1 MVLCVN
7 NFMAGLFATQSPQNI
22 DCPLIYDSSKRYYR
36 PLIDTD
42 FVGGAAG
49 VDAFGRQRVSNPE
62 TIFSSKQIFDNQPL
76 YWDDVEESGSG
87 TSSTYS
93 AYTASSVLSVSANT
107 AGKRTRQTKMYFNY
121 QSSKSQL
128 VLITGV
134 IKKSGGGS
142 GITSRI
148 GYFDDDNGLF
158 FENVANTIK
167 VVRRTSVTGSP
178 VDNAITQSNW
188 NLDKMDGSG
197 QSQKNLDFTKT
208 QIFIID
214 FEWLGVGRVRFGFNV
229 DGVTYYCHEILNANN
244 LSTVYMSTP
253 NLPLR
258 YQIINNGSGPASSL
272 ECICSSVT
280 SEGGTNDIA
289 TNLSIDTGT
298 TAITLTKN
306 QENAVIGIKLNDGY
320 RAASL
325 ALISLNILLD
335 SAANYRW
342 TLRLNPTVAGTFTYS
357 ASDTYIKRAI
367 GDGLTNTVSGGTK
380 LVSNYSSNIS
390 ETTRDEL
397 RNLLKLGSKID
408 GTMDTLV
415 LSVYP
420 IGANNINAFAAINY
434 YLFG

>member
-1 MVLCVN
+1 MN
-7 NFMAGLFATQSPQNI
+7 NQYLYEDSLPHISSNY
-22 DCPLIYDSSKRYYR
+22 IYDRNLDKFR
-36 PLIDTD
+36 PIENVD
-42 FVGGAAG
+42 FIGGEG
-49 VDAFGRQRVSNPE
+49 GSDAFGRQRVSNPE
-62 TIFSSKQIFDNQPL
+62 TIFSSKQVFDNQPL
-76 YWDDVEESGSG
+76 YWDDAEESGSG
-87 TSSTYS
+87 TSSVHS
-93 AYTASSVLSVSANT
+93 VYTASSVLSVSANT
-107 AGKRTRQTKMYFNY
+107 SGKRTRQTKMRFNY

-128 VLITGV
+128 ILISGV

-148 GYFDDDNGLF
+148 GYFDDNNGLF

-167 VVRRTSVTGSP
+167 VVRRTSVSGSP

-188 NLDKMDGSG
+188 NLDKMDGTGRSG
-197 QSQKNLDFTKT
+197 KNLDFTKA
-208 QIFIID
+208 QIFVID

-229 DGVTYYCHEILNANN
+229 DGVTYYCHQVLNANN

-272 ECICSSVT
+272 ECICSSVI

-306 QENAVIGIKLNDGY
+306 QENALIGIKLNSGY
-320 RAASL
+320 SGVNL

-357 ASDTYIKRAI
+357 ATDTYLQRAI

-420 IGANNINAFAAINY
+420 VGANNINAFAAINY
-434 YLFG
+434 YIFG